1 MDAFKSDQV
10 SLLYILPSV
19 MGDGIFEVPLN
30 RLERLHHN
38 YGFWYL
44 QAAPLQISPLAP
56 QCRDNP
62 ASLILRFPSR
72 GPEVVRLLSFL
83 VASILC

>member
-44 QAAPLQISPLAP
+44 QAAPLQISSLAP

-62 ASLILRFPSR
+62 ASLM
-72 GPEVVRLLSFL
+72 
-83 VASILC
+83 ASAPAAAMTRTRES